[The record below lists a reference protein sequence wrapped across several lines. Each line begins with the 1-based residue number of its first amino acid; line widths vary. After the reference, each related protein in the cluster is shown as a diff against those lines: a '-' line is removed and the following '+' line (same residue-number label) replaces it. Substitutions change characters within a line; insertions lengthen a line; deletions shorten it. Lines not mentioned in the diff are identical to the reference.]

1 MYKTDNKLE
10 TVELVQKVVCEAKE
24 SKGPYEDNKDHKLFS
39 KKEMELDR
47 LRRQKRMGDW
57 RNVNPI
63 GGLNGGAPPTKLIT
77 DMAKKTMTDQQE
89 TRILQRKHIE
99 SDVKKSQL
107 YTAKPHHELNSQWKE
122 LRKEGKGVP
131 PAWTGFTIGKK
142 NKTIT
147 PKEGLK
153 ISSLTEGKKTL
164 WSGWSIMGRLV
175 GGGAGPTKMSETR
188 RKDKESG
195 PVPEGPHEE
204 VEIMDKAEA
213 EEEEEDY
220 NDTKEEE
227 VEDEEVEVP
236 AQPAQHVLQQEQE
249 ELIARNRRMDDHI
262 ANFTPIGERRPVA
275 RPVQEPVVR
284 THLVLSLLAR

>member
-10 TVELVQKVVCEAKE
+10 TVELVQKVVSEAKE

-142 NKTIT
+142 TKTIT
-147 PKEGLK
+147 PNEGLK

-164 WSGWSIMGRLV
+164 WSGWPFMGRLV
-175 GGGAGPTKMSETR
+175 GGGAGGGGAGPKKISRTR
-188 RKDKESG
+188 CKDKESE
-195 PVPEGPHEE
+195 PVSEGPH
-204 VEIMDKAEA
+204 DLKEA
-213 EEEEEDY
+213 A
-220 NDTKEEE
+220 T
-227 VEDEEVEVP
+227 
-236 AQPAQHVLQQEQE
+236 QPTQQVL
-249 ELIARNRRMDDHI
+249 ARNTRMDDHI
-262 ANFTPIGERRPVA
+262 ASYTPIGERRPVA
-275 RPVQEPVVR
+275 RPSKKQDQQPVVP
-284 THLVLSLLAR
+284 VQQPVDPGQEVQSVLAR